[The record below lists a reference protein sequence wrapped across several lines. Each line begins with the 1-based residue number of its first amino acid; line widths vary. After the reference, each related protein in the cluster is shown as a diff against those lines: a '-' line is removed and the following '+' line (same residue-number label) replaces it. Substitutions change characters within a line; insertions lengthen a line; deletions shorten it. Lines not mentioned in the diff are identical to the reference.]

1 MRYRI
6 LLAGGLLVILAGWL
20 QGCAPRPSLST
31 YSLDHVY
38 NEDAAVALAARR
50 LDGGSYERIY
60 LRLSFRNLAE
70 GSSSVDVARRF
81 RASYQ
86 VGAGYDGQGLFS
98 QDTLQLERMHYLGS
112 GHTYILTFNIQKPP
126 QAAVMMI
133 KVEDRVTRNPYIFD
147 LPLPARAEVD
157 GSDRFLVFNRSGAR
171 PLYGSFARP
180 GDTVSLR
187 TLTLADKPIYL
198 RQYVLDFP
206 PALPPMAVTTNVV
219 AGVENPAPVARYVLQ
234 ANAQLVLSSPGTFV
248 LSEDTVRD
256 PGQAIVVAPHKYPDL
271 SRASELVAPLT
282 YMTTRAERLKMA
294 TSKNVK
300 LEVDRFWLAIASN
313 NKDYARRLI
322 AAYYSNVEYANAWF
336 TDYREGW
343 KTDRGMVFIIFG
355 KPSQV
360 LRTGPTE
367 EWRYDERGVTPE
379 LRFVFER
386 RAAPLG
392 PQTWQ
397 LRRSSDYD
405 KYWYAVVDQWR
416 KGIIRR

>member
-1 MRYRI
+1 MTTV
-6 LLAGGLLVILAGWL
+6 LP
-20 QGCAPRPSLST
+20 GCAPRPSLAT

-38 NEDAAVALAARR
+38 NEDAAVALSARH
-50 LDGGSYERIY
+50 LDGGSYQRIY
-60 LRLSFRNLAE
+60 LRLTFRSLAE
-70 GSSSVDVARRF
+70 ATASAEVARRYK
-81 RASYQ
+81 ASYQ

-112 GHTYILTFNIQKPP
+112 GRSYILTFNIQKPP
-126 QAAVMMI
+126 QSAVMMI

-147 LPLPARAEVD
+147 LALPVRQEAE

-187 TLTLADKPIYL
+187 SLTLADKPVFL
-198 RQYVLDFP
+198 RQYLLDFP

-219 AGVENPAPVARYVLQ
+219 SGAEVPRPVARYVLQ
-234 ANAQLVLSSPGTFV
+234 ANSQLVLSSPGTFV
-248 LSEDTVRD
+248 LSEDTLRD
-256 PGQAIVVAPHKYPDL
+256 PGQPIVVVPNKYPDL
-271 SRASELVAPLT
+271 TRASELVAPLT
-282 YMTTRAERLKMA
+282 YMTTRAERIRM
-294 TSKNVK
+294 TSAKNVK
-300 LEVDRFWLAIASN
+300 LEVDRFWLGIASN

-322 AAYYSNVEYANAWF
+322 AAYYANVEYANAWF

-355 KPSQV
+355 KPGQV
-360 LRTGPTE
+360 LRTGATE
-367 EWRYDERGVTPE
+367 EWRYEERGVTPE